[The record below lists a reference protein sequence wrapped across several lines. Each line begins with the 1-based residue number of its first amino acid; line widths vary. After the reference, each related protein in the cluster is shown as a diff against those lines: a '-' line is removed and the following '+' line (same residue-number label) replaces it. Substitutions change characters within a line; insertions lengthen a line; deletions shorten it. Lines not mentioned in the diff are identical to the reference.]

1 MSARNILRLW
11 TEALVSSD
19 RVDLASGEA
28 LSVLPSVDDQGA
40 LNVGNGT
47 YDMDVKVFLG
57 STSEYVEF
65 NVGDSKLNVTVPIA
79 TSGGGYVSE
88 PVTQKNAA
96 TIVVNSTHY
105 GGLLV
110 ATKADG
116 ATTVQLPTPATSLS
130 GAWLEVTQQANQN
143 LVVNCATANKI
154 VSLNSITYNT
164 VTFSTANEK
173 IGAFAKAIC
182 DGTKWR
188 VAVVHG
194 TGTLA

>member
-19 RVDLASGEA
+19 RVDLGSSDT
-28 LSVLPSVDDQGA
+28 LSLLPAVDDQGA

-65 NVGDSKLNVTVPIA
+65 NVGDSRLNVAVPIV
-79 TSGGGYVSE
+79 TSGGGYVAE
-88 PVTQKNAA
+88 PVTEKNAA

-105 GGLLV
+105 GGLLI
-110 ATKADG
+110 ATRG
-116 ATTVQLPTPATSLS
+116 NSATTVQLPTPATSLS
-130 GAWLEVTQQANQN
+130 GAWLEITQQANQN
-143 LVVNCATANKI
+143 LVINCATANKI
-154 VSLNSITYNT
+154 VSLNSIAYNT

-173 IGAFAKAIC
+173 IGAFAKAVC
-182 DGTKWR
+182 DGAKWR
-188 VAVVHG
+188 VAVVQG